1 MARLNR
7 LPWRMLAGL
16 VLAVAGLALGWLWFR
31 DSSFAAVRQVT
42 VSGSTS
48 SEDARVRAALESAGR
63 GMSTLHVDTAAL
75 HDAVEPFSSVA
86 DLRVRADFP
95 HDLRIEVIEHEP
107 VAVLQSGGSR
117 VPVTGAG
124 LLLQGVEAKDLPVVT
139 SKAPPLDGRVQGRRA
154 LGALEVAAAAP
165 KELRARAERLFW
177 SEDGL
182 SVELRDGPELIFG
195 AATRLRAKWA
205 AAARVLADLE
215 ARGASYV
222 DLRIPG
228 RPAVGGL
235 AAATLT
241 PVAPAGT
248 GLGVAPS
255 GSTDLGVDSSV
266 TAPTAQSAVPSSGS
280 SDTTATTT
288 TPPAESTEPAAPQ
301 PPAQSAEPLTAGA
314 GGGATASP

>member
-75 HDAVEPFSSVA
+75 HHAVEPFSSVA

-107 VAVLQSGGSR
+107 VAVLHSGGSR

-195 AATRLRAKWA
+195 SGRDARAKWTG
-205 AAARVLADLE
+205 AARVLAE
-215 ARGASYV
+215 SSSAGATYL
-222 DLRIPG
+222 DLRVAKVVAAG
-228 RPAVGGL
+228 GVGPV
-235 AAATLT
+235 T
-241 PVAPAGT
+241 PE
-248 GLGVAPS
+248 
-255 GSTDLGVDSSV
+255 
-266 TAPTAQSAVPSSGS
+266 PTATPTVVPS
-280 SDTTATTT
+280 D
-288 TPPAESTEPAAPQ
+288 PQ
-301 PPAQSAEPLTAGA
+301 P
-314 GGGATASP
+314 

>member
-139 SKAPPLDGRVQGRRA
+139 SKAPLDGRVQGRRA

-195 AATRLRAKWA
+195 SGRDARAKWTG
-205 AAARVLADLE
+205 AARVLAE
-215 ARGASYV
+215 SSSAGATYL
-222 DLRIPG
+222 DLRVAKVVAAG
-228 RPAVGGL
+228 GVGPV
-235 AAATLT
+235 T
-241 PVAPAGT
+241 PE
-248 GLGVAPS
+248 
-255 GSTDLGVDSSV
+255 
-266 TAPTAQSAVPSSGS
+266 PTATPTVVPS
-280 SDTTATTT
+280 D
-288 TPPAESTEPAAPQ
+288 PQ
-301 PPAQSAEPLTAGA
+301 P
-314 GGGATASP
+314 